1 MRLLISLATLL
12 TGAALLAAPA
22 FAQEIGTA
30 TAVNPS
36 SQATPPGGAT
46 GELRVGARIVHKE
59 RIQTTPSGTAQLLF
73 LDKSTLSIA
82 PNTDIVIDDYV
93 YNPNERSGNMA
104 ASLAKGTLRFVGGEL
119 SHSGQA
125 TITTPV
131 AVIGIRG
138 GTHNISYDGAGLRV
152 IALYGTA
159 IIKYNGG
166 TIILSRSGFA
176 VTITNNGT
184 VIGPERVT
192 AAEIHHYLVLLTS
205 HVGQD
210 GGVPGLT
217 NAQITDYGLGW
228 LQGFIDPYHQPIN
241 TGQWDP
247 YQIGI
252 QGTQNGSG
260 RGPKPTFFY
269 TNGH

>member
-1 MRLLISLATLL
+1 MPLLKKIAILLA
-12 TGAALLAAPA
+12 GAALVAAPVS
-22 FAQEIGTA
+22 AQEIGTA

-36 SQATPPGGAT
+36 SQATPPGGAPS
-46 GELRVGARIVHKE
+46 ELRVGARIIHKE
-59 RIQTTPSGTAQLLF
+59 RIQTTTSGSAQLLF

-93 YNPNERSGNMA
+93 YNPNQRSGNMA
-104 ASLAKGTLRFVGGEL
+104 ASLSKGVLRFVGGEL

-138 GTHNISYDGAGLRV
+138 GTHNISYDGANLRV
-152 IALYGTA
+152 IDLFGTA
-159 IIKYNGG
+159 IIHYNGG

-184 VIGPERVT
+184 VIGPERTT
-192 AAEIHHYLVLLTS
+192 AAEIRRFLITS
-205 HVGQD
+205 HFGQD

-217 NAQITDYGLGW
+217 DALIQDFNVGR
-228 LQGFIDPYHQPIN
+228 LQGFVDPYLPSVN
-241 TGQWDP
+241 GNQWDTF
-247 YQIGI
+247 QLGI

-260 RGPKPTFFY
+260 RGTVTHTY
-269 TNGH
+269 TDY